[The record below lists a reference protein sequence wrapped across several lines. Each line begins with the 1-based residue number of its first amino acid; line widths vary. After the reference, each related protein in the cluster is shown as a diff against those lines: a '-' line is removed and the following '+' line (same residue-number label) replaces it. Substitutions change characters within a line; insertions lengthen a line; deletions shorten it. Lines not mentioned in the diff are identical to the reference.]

1 MPRFQYKAVSASG
14 EVVEGELEA
23 KDRAAAVERL
33 RREGNVPIRAEER
46 RGAGAAAG
54 QRRVERRT
62 GAGKIPG
69 KQVGFLTRE
78 LSVLLGA
85 GLTLDRSLS
94 ILASLSDNAA
104 LRGVVERILERV
116 RSGKSLAD
124 GLDAE
129 GSVFPSY
136 YAGMVRAGEAG
147 GTLEAVL
154 ERLAETMER
163 SAALKDEVV
172 TALLYPLLVVVV
184 AIVSLTLLI
193 TVVIPELRP
202 LFEESGSEISLV
214 TSAVLGFSDLART
227 LWWLPIIVILGLIL
241 GLRQMLSD
249 EAGRARLDA
258 FVLGLPLVG
267 DLVVKLEAARLSRT
281 LGTLLANGV
290 SALNAVSMA
299 VGAIGN
305 RAVAAE
311 VSEVRGRLAKG
322 EGLARPLADLDL
334 FPDLAVRLIEIG
346 EESGRLEAMLLQVAD
361 IYDAEVKR
369 TINRMLALLVPAIT
383 IALGLVIV
391 VLIGSVLQALLSAY
405 KLPL

>member
-1 MPRFQYKAVSASG
+1 MPRFHYKAVSASG

-46 RGAGAAAG
+46 RGAAAG

-62 GAGKIPG
+62 GAGKIPA
-69 KQVGFLTRE
+69 KQVGFFTRE

-94 ILASLSDNAA
+94 ILASLADNAV
-104 LRGVVERILERV
+104 LRAVVERILERV

-124 GLDAE
+124 GLEAE

-163 SAALKDEVV
+163 AAALKDEVV
-172 TALLYPLLVVVV
+172 TALLYPMLVVIV
-184 AIVSLTLLI
+184 AIASLAILI
-193 TVVIPELRP
+193 VVVIPELRP
-202 LFEESGSEISLV
+202 LFEDAGTEISLAA
-214 TSAVLGFSDLART
+214 AVLLGFSDLART
-227 LWWLPIIVILGLIL
+227 LWWLPLVAVAGLWL
-241 GLRQMLSD
+241 GLRQMMSD

-258 FVLGLPLVG
+258 FYLGLPLVG
-267 DLVVKLEAARLSRT
+267 DLIVKLEAARLSRT

-305 RAVAAE
+305 RKIAASL
-311 VSEVRGRLAKG
+311 SEVRGRLAKG
-322 EGLARPLADLDL
+322 EGLSRPLADLEI
-334 FPDLAVRLIEIG
+334 FPEMAVRLIEIG
-346 EESGRLEAMLLQVAD
+346 EESGRLEAMLLQVAE

-383 IALGLVIV
+383 IGLGLVIV
-391 VLIGSVLQALLSAY
+391 VIIGTVLQALLSAY
-405 KLPL
+405 ELPL

>member
-405 KLPL
+405 ELPL